1 MVNPNDIN
9 LSENKN
15 MVNRADVEI
24 IAKAMK
30 TQTDL
35 LTEIR
40 DLIKKQ
46 NEMVIASAELSEI
59 KECTESLIDWD
70 DYDKRMKSLIQ
81 TTVTEVL
88 KDNGLIHN
96 SDNHGCSSSCKQHA
110 LDRSENNHE
119 CSKPKMNTGIIILAG
134 HDQSDP
140 IQVSSIDELMNII
153 NNTCKK

>member
-1 MVNPNDIN
+1 M
-9 LSENKN
+9 SKEKENEN

-46 NEMVIASAELSEI
+46 NEMVIASAELSEV
-59 KECTESLIDWD
+59 KECECANPKVSWD
-70 DYDKRMKSLIQ
+70 EFDKRMTLLIRSA
-81 TTVTEVL
+81 VTEVL

-96 SDNHGCSSSCKQHA
+96 SDNHVCSGSCKQHA
-110 LDRSENNHE
+110 LDRSENNNE
-119 CSKPKMNTGIIILAG
+119 YSKPKINTGIIILAG
-134 HDQSDP
+134 HDQSGP